1 MIINFRIYFRMQI
14 QSPVT
19 STSFNSTRDR
29 TLILVS
35 NSMLKERLLHQS
47 IQRVRSNVRS
57 AHWNFELTLVLIQ
70 SVDCPRKKVFYH
82 YGVFPSPA
90 QELLQH
96 QPPLKSYYS
105 VMVGGFIYIICLNTF
120 GVLGLSGFLSA
131 VEKSPERRRIDWD
144 GRVDILNFLKGYW
157 LQPGIAR
164 AWVLVARGF

>member
-1 MIINFRIYFRMQI
+1 MIINFRIYFLSTQI
-14 QSPVT
+14 QSALIWT
-19 STSFNSTRDR
+19 SLNSTRDR

-47 IQRVRSNVRS
+47 IQRVRSKVRS

-70 SVDCPRKKVFYH
+70 SVDCPHKKVFCH
-82 YGVFPSPA
+82 YGVFPPPA

-96 QPPLKSYYS
+96 QPSLKSYYY
-105 VMVGGFIYIICLNTF
+105 VMVGSFINIICLNTF

-144 GRVDILNFLKGYW
+144 GRVDILNFLK
-157 LQPGIAR
+157 
-164 AWVLVARGF
+164 V